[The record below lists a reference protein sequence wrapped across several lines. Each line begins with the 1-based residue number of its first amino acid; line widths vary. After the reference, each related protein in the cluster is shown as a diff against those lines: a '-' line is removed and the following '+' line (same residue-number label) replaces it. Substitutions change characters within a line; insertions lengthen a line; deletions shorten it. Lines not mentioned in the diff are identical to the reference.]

1 MKTMKKSSM
10 VLAVILATGAAPAQA
25 GGGTLDKDAIRKVVR
40 AHIDEVRA
48 CYNEGLKRD
57 PELAGRIVLEFV
69 IAAEGA
75 VSQVKIAETTVP
87 DAQMGACVVS
97 AAQTWVFP
105 APAGGSMSVTYPIVF
120 AI

>member
-40 AHIDEVRA
+40 AHLDEVRA

-57 PELAGRIVLEFV
+57 PELAGRIVLGFV
-69 IAAEGA
+69 ISAAGA
-75 VSQVKIAETTVP
+75 VSQATIAESTVP
-87 DAQMGACVVS
+87 DTQVGACVVS

-105 APAGGSMSVTYPIVF
+105 APQGGSMSVTYPIVF